1 MELRRLD
8 DIHCDK
14 YIVSVDLVEH
24 GTALAI
30 THDDSSITF
39 YDIRTMAVFNGMD
52 DTSTVTCLAQ
62 TGFQYPMDTPGLS
75 ISFSPNSCAAVSL
88 DSEGQ
93 PQLRL
98 MEHSFGSAGSL
109 YDETKFS
116 SAIAALTLAFS
127 RACGGDVNTDDILM
141 VALRQLSSD
150 AQATLINEIFRA
162 LPVNCNFTTE
172 QEKLMTHPYIPRCLS
187 LQAALGFKGRL
198 KKRNLA
204 SAVPWAILQLRHA
217 SVLYAYFFQHNKEG
231 QSEALDPGKVKLPAS
246 LIELLTITRNSAHDP
261 RKHKMGSRFR
271 TLHPERD
278 LRSCR
283 RL

>member
-1 MELRRLD
+1 MELHRLE

-14 YIVSVDLVEH
+14 FIVSVDLVEH

-39 YDIRTMAVFNGMD
+39 YDTRTMAVFNGMD

-62 TGFQYPMDTPGLS
+62 AGFQYPMDTPGLS
-75 ISFSPNSCAAVSL
+75 VSFSPNSCAAVSL

-93 PQLRL
+93 TQLRV

-141 VALRQLSSD
+141 VALRQLSPD

-231 QSEALDPGKVKLPAS
+231 QSEALDAGKSIVPVL
-246 LIELLTITRNSAHDP
+246 
-261 RKHKMGSRFR
+261 GS
-271 TLHPERD
+271 TSHTYQK
-278 LRSCR
+278 SYA
-283 RL
+283 